1 MPDAPK
7 SEPKPETKRSPTLD
21 DRVTNLEEDVS
32 ALTQD
37 FSRLENAK
45 TPAATEF
52 KPDPLLAQLATLDA
66 AARKQGATLADILK
80 AAGKALLGVTL

>member
-7 SEPKPETKRSPTLD
+7 SEPKPEPKRSPTLD

-37 FSRLENAK
+37 FSRLEAAK
-45 TPAATEF
+45 TPAAEF
-52 KPDPLLAQLATLDA
+52 KPDPLLAQLANLDA